1 MDRKVLY
8 LYDPEIGIYHYSKGH
23 PMKPLRVQMA
33 HSLIVNYGL
42 HKYMDTKKPFQAS
55 HQDLL
60 NFHSEDYVNFL
71 STVSG
76 DNMNSLIADLQKF
89 NVKEDC
95 PVFPGLFDF
104 CKLTAGGSL
113 LAAKKLN
120 SKEYDLAINWAG
132 GLHHAKRSEA
142 SGFCYVNDIV
152 LAILELLKVY
162 ERVLY
167 IDIDIHHGDG
177 VEEAFYTSDR
187 VMTVSFHKYGDY
199 FPGTGMIQDIGYAKG
214 KYYSV
219 NVPLKDG
226 IDDEAYK
233 LVFNPVISRTIETF
247 RPSAIVLQCG
257 ADSISGDRLGCFNL
271 SNLGH
276 GECVKFVKS
285 FNIPLILLGGG
296 GYTIENVAKVW
307 AYDTSVALGIEIG
320 KDLPYN
326 EYLDYYGPHYKL
338 EIPKLNIPNMNTIQ
352 DLNNIVESIYENLRN
367 VMPAPSVQM
376 TRTPTSFI
384 EEESDEEAL
393 YWQKLMKDCDSA
405 VNYPDLRSSDL
416 IEE

>member
-8 LYDPEIGIYHYSKGH
+8 LYDSEIGNYHYAKGH

-42 HKYMDTKKPFQAS
+42 HKHMDTKRPFLATYD
-55 HQDLL
+55 DLI
-60 NFHSEDYVNFL
+60 NFHSEDYINFL
-71 STVSG
+71 STVSNE
-76 DNMNSLIADLQKF
+76 NMNELIGDLQKF
-89 NVKEDC
+89 NIKDDC
-95 PVFPGLFDF
+95 PVFAGLFDF

-113 LAAKKLN
+113 LAAQKLN
-120 SKEYDLAINWAG
+120 TKEYDLAINWAG
-132 GLHHAKRSEA
+132 GLHHAKRCEA

-167 IDIDIHHGDG
+167 IDIDVHHGDG
-177 VEEAFYTSDR
+177 VEEAFFTTDR
-187 VMTVSFHKYGDY
+187 VMTASFHKYGDY
-199 FPGTGMIQDIGYAKG
+199 FPGTGHLQDVGYQKG

-226 IDDEAYK
+226 IDDETYK
-233 LVFNPVISRTIETF
+233 SVFNPVISRIIETY

-271 SNLGH
+271 SNVGH
-276 GECVKFVKS
+276 GECIKHVKS
-285 FNIPLILLGGG
+285 FNLPVIMLGGG

-307 AYDTSVALGIEIG
+307 AYDTSVALGLDIS

-326 EYLDYYGPHYKL
+326 EYIDYYGPHYKL
-338 EIPKLNIPNMNTIQ
+338 EIPKLNMPNMNTTTE
-352 DLNNIVESIYENLRN
+352 LNKIVETIYENLRN
-367 VMPAPSVQM
+367 VIPVPSVQM
-376 TRTPTSFI
+376 SRTPGAFV
-384 EEESDEEAL
+384 EEESDEEV
-393 YWQKLMKDCDSA
+393 YWQKIMKDADMG
-405 VNYPDLRSSDL
+405 VNFPDLRSSDM